1 MSTEDDFQGND
12 SPMSIQ
18 QDIDQLL
25 TDKLKACCKMCIV
38 YLEDL
43 KKNRDVEMPDFNTVS
58 FQETMGKQANT

>member
-12 SPMSIQ
+12 SSMSAQ

-43 KKNRDVEMPDFNTVS
+43 KKNRDVEMSDFNTVS
-58 FQETMGKQANT
+58 FQETMGKQANA